1 MPWND
6 QSGGGGQKP
15 PGGSNGGPNSG
26 GPWGDGPRQP
36 WGQPPKRPDAPPP
49 GGPDLEEMMRR
60 FQDRMRGGRGR
71 GGGVDGGRPFGPA
84 GFAVLGALLVAGW
97 FASGVY
103 VVDTGEQG
111 IVTRFGAFDR
121 ATGPGLHVHL
131 PPPLENVR
139 VEQVTRQRRVQIG
152 FDEGQDKLS
161 ESLMLTRDESIVDI
175 DFTVVWSLKDAKDF
189 VFNTR
194 NPEDMVFAVSESAM
208 REVVGQRTLEAI
220 ITRDRG
226 AVEDATKALMQRT
239 LDSYKSGILINQ
251 VQLQSATAPQ
261 VVIEAFDDVVR
272 ASQDADTKINEATK
286 YQNEVVPQARGEAA
300 RMIQE
305 SEAYKER
312 VVREANGEAERFRLI
327 QEQYK
332 GAPRVTRER
341 LYLETM
347 ERIYG
352 GADKIIVDGRTGVTP
367 YLPLDQLRR
376 QQAGQGAPTAP
387 PAPNR

>member
-1 MPWND
+1 
-6 QSGGGGQKP
+6 
-15 PGGSNGGPNSG
+15 
-26 GPWGDGPRQP
+26 
-36 WGQPPKRPDAPPP
+36 
-49 GGPDLEEMMRR
+49 MRR
-60 FQDRMRGGRGR
+60 FQDRMRGGRG
-71 GGGVDGGRPFGPA
+71 GGGAGGGRSLGPT
-84 GFAVLGALLVAGW
+84 GFAALGALLVAGW

-111 IVTRFGAFDR
+111 VVTRFGGFDR
-121 ATGPGLHVHL
+121 LTGPGLHVHL
-131 PPPLENVR
+131 PPPFEDVI
-139 VEQVTRQRRVQIG
+139 VEQVTRQRREQIG
-152 FDEGQDKLS
+152 FADAQDKLA
-161 ESLMLTRDESIVDI
+161 ERLMLTRDESIVDI
-175 DFTVVWSLKDAKDF
+175 GFTVVWSLKDTKDF

-194 NPEDMVFAVSESAM
+194 NPEEMVFAVAESAM

-226 AVEDATKALMQRT
+226 AVEDATRALMQRT
-239 LDSYKSGILINQ
+239 LDTYKSGVLINQ

-261 VVIEAFDDVVR
+261 IVIEAFDDVVR

-305 SEAYKER
+305 AQAYRER
-312 VVREANGEAERFRLI
+312 VVREANGEAERFRLV

-332 GAPRVTRER
+332 ASPRVTRER

-347 ERIYG
+347 ERVYG
-352 GADKIIVDGRTGVTP
+352 GADKIIVDGRSGVTP

-376 QQAGQGAPTAP
+376 P
-387 PAPNR
+387 PAAAAPAASPAPAPQNR

>member
-1 MPWND
+1 
-6 QSGGGGQKP
+6 
-15 PGGSNGGPNSG
+15 
-26 GPWGDGPRQP
+26 
-36 WGQPPKRPDAPPP
+36 
-49 GGPDLEEMMRR
+49 
-60 FQDRMRGGRGR
+60 MRGGRGR
-71 GGGVDGGRPFGPA
+71 GGGSDGGRPFGPA

-111 IVTRFGAFDR
+111 VVTRFGAFDR
-121 ATGPGLHVHL
+121 MTGPGLHVHL
-131 PPPLENVR
+131 PPPLETVV

-226 AVEDATKALMQRT
+226 AVEDATRALMQRT
-239 LDSYKSGILINQ
+239 LDGYKSGILINQ

-261 VVIEAFDDVVR
+261 VVIESFDDVVR

-286 YQNEVVPQARGEAA
+286 YLNEVVPQARGEAA

-305 SEAYKER
+305 AEAYKER

-327 QEQYK
+327 QDQYK
-332 GAPRVTRER
+332 NAPRVTRER

-352 GADKIIVDGRTGVTP
+352 GADKIIVDSRTGVTP

-376 QQAGQGAPTAP
+376 QQQTGQAAPAAP